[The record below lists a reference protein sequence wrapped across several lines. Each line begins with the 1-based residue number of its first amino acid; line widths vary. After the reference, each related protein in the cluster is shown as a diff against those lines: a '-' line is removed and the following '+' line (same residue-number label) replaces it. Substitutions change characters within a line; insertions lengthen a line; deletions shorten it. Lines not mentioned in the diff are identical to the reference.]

1 MIRALFYVL
10 FLGKDKNAYNIASS
24 IETSIVE
31 FARLFIDLYPELNL
45 KIKFSNEEYKKGYL
59 KSPSCRANIDTT
71 KIKSLG
77 WNEQVELKDG
87 LKRMIESYL

>member
-1 MIRALFYVL
+1 MIRAFYVL
-10 FLGKDKNAYNIASS
+10 FLCKDKNAYNIASS
-24 IETSIVE
+24 KETSILE

-59 KSPSCRANIDTT
+59 KSPSCWANIDTT
-71 KIKSLG
+71 MIKSLG
-77 WNEQVELKDG
+77 WNEQVKLKDG